1 MKNQFILISCI
12 GLVSVSNGS
21 FAQSNDTLRTVSSQT
36 ISNGVVI
43 HPAQGVE
50 NISVSNGQSAEV
62 KKTEQPME
70 KSDLERII
78 QDCEMKR
85 DQVAD
90 PEEKK
95 KYTMEIEMLRKK
107 IAVLSP
113 EKQ

>member
-12 GLVSVSNGS
+12 GLFSVFNVS
-21 FAQSNDTLRTVSSQT
+21 FAQSSDTLRSVSSQSV
-36 ISNGVVI
+36 SNGVVI
-43 HPAQGVE
+43 HQAQGVE
-50 NISVSNGQSAEV
+50 KISVSNGPSAEV
-62 KKTEQPME
+62 KKTERPME
-70 KSDLERII
+70 KADLERII

-107 IAVLSP
+107 IAVLSS
-113 EKQ
+113 EK